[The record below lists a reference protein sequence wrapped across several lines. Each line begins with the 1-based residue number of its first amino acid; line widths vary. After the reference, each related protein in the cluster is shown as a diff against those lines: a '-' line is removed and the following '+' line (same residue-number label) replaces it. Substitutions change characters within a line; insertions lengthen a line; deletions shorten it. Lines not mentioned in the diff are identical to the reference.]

1 MVADSVVQIG
11 VTLALIAMVLLL
23 PLCAYLV
30 LRGPQPAD
38 RLQALDAMTTIF
50 IGVIVV
56 VVILVDNE
64 TVFDLGIALAAF
76 SFIATLAIARYISEG
91 RVF

>member
-1 MVADSVVQIG
+1 MIADSIIQIG
-11 VTLALIAMVLLL
+11 VTLALMAMVLLL
-23 PLCAYLV
+23 PLCTYLM
-30 LRGPQPAD
+30 LRGSQPVD
-38 RLQALDAMTTIF
+38 RLQALDALTTVF

-76 SFIATLAIARYISEG
+76 SFVATLAIARYISEG